1 MPVALTRSVS
11 FHGRHRLARPGRTEG
26 ENHAEFGALSV
37 GHPHDYTCHVTVSG
51 PPAPGTGMVMDLAL
65 LDRILADE
73 VTDRFGGRDL
83 NETLPAVR
91 SGAALAVCE
100 TIALELFGRIGPR
113 LPAGVELERVL
124 VAEDATL
131 SAECRR

>member
-11 FHGRHRLARPGRTEG
+11 FHARHRLARVGRTEA
-26 ENHAEFGALSV
+26 ENHAEFGTLSV

-51 PPAPGTGMVMDLAL
+51 PPAPGTGMVIDLVL

-73 VTDRFGGRDL
+73 ITSRLGGHDL
-83 NETLPAVR
+83 NEALPAVR
-91 SGAALAVCE
+91 SGGVLAVCE
-100 TIALELFGRIGPR
+100 TIAVELFGRIRSR
-113 LPAGVELERVL
+113 LPSGVELERVV

-131 SAECRR
+131 SAECTR